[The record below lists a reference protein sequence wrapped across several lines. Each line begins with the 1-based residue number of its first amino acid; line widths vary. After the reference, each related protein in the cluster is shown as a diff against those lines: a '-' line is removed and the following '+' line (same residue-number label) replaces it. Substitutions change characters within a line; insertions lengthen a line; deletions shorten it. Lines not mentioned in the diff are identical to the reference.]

1 MSNETSVS
9 NFRQIGLFLGSFS
22 YEKSNK
28 IVHVAEILTW
38 HERTPNTLK
47 SPNIIRIWDCSPI
60 VDVAPFDCVQ
70 VNFEYVEGYK
80 GVYKKYLSYEKY
92 EKGVC
97 AK

>member
-1 MSNETSVS
+1 MSNETNVS

-28 IVHVAEILTW
+28 TVHVVEILVW
-38 HERTPNTLK
+38 HERTSNTLK
-47 SPNIIRIWDCSPI
+47 TPSIICIWDCEPI
-60 VDVAPFDCVQ
+60 DDIVPFDCVQ